1 MPVSE
6 KRVSRAA
13 APKGRDSQ
21 DDLFELIGP
30 LKLDLEMK
38 ISMIFNGFLS
48 MSADF
53 TSVKCERA
61 SLRFFIWD
69 ELPNQDFYVMH
80 PSKFGPWRL
89 LSSAIIGM

>member
-1 MPVSE
+1 
-6 KRVSRAA
+6 
-13 APKGRDSQ
+13 
-21 DDLFELIGP
+21 
-30 LKLDLEMK
+30 
-38 ISMIFNGFLS
+38 